1 LRELSNKEKS
11 GLRIPSQPIMLGA
24 TAYWQTREKEGAMAS
39 MSGPVRLSESQAT
52 AAAVLLSRAF
62 QEDAAMVSMI
72 PELVQ
77 RSRDLPFLFT
87 PIVRYA
93 LAHGEGYTT
102 GDTLEGAALWLPP
115 GETTPTSEGIG
126 QAGIGEAA
134 QELGAEIMG
143 RLGNLTAYLE
153 TLHAQVMP
161 EPHWRLF
168 FLGVEPERQ
177 GQGIGGA
184 LIQPM
189 LARMDTA
196 GEPCYLETFEA
207 RTIPFYERHGF
218 RVVTESDLPESA
230 VHVWTMRR
238 G

>member
-1 LRELSNKEKS
+1 MSNEQKTD
-11 GLRIPSQPIMLGA
+11 LRIPSQPIMLGA
-24 TAYWQTREKEGAMAS
+24 TADWQTREEEGALAS
-39 MSGPVRLSESQAT
+39 MSGPVRLSESQVT

-62 QEDAAMVSMI
+62 QEDAGMVSMI
-72 PELVQ
+72 PDLVQ

-102 GDTLEGAALWLPP
+102 GDTLEAIALWLPP
-115 GETTPTSEGIG
+115 GETTLTDGG
-126 QAGIGEAA
+126 MAQAGINDAA
-134 QELGAEIMG
+134 TELNAEIMG
-143 RLGNLTAYLE
+143 RLGALTTHLE
-153 TLHAQVMP
+153 TLHARIMP
-161 EPHWRLF
+161 EPHWRLVY
-168 FLGVEPERQ
+168 LGVEPERQ

-196 GEPCYLETFEA
+196 REPCYLETFEA

-218 RVVTESDLPESA
+218 RVVTESDLPEST
-230 VHVWTMRR
+230 VHVWAMRR